1 MNKSTMKKLL
11 ISLLCAG
18 ALFAADVDRRA
29 PGFSI
34 VDSKGAEH
42 DLADYRGKLV
52 LLVFFQTTCPHCAAF
67 AELLQQTQEKYG
79 SRIAVLGV
87 VNPPDAGDKVL
98 SFIAGHRIK
107 YPILFDS
114 GQVAY
119 SYVLTPTINFPHL
132 YIIDGGGIIRRDFE
146 YGPLAREVFEGD
158 RLAAEINRL
167 LPAGAPEKK

>member
-1 MNKSTMKKLL
+1 MNKSIMKKLL
-11 ISLLCAG
+11 ITLLCAG

-29 PGFSI
+29 PGFSL
-34 VDSKGAEH
+34 VDAKGAEH

-87 VNPPDAGDKVL
+87 VNPPDDGEKVL

-107 YPILFDS
+107 YPVLFDS

-132 YIIDGGGIIRRDFE
+132 YMIDGSGIIRRDFE
-146 YGPLAREVFEGD
+146 YGPLALEVFEGD

-167 LPAGAPEKK
+167 LPAGAPDKK